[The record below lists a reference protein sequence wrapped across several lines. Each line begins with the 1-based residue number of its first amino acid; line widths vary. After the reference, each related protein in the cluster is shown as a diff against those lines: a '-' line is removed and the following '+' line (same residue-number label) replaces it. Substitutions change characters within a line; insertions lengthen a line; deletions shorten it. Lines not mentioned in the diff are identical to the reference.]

1 MVLSTKLSFD
11 PSSLPSVFPYSHL
24 SNHLKFHRWYY
35 LKAYLSNHL
44 KFHQWYHIKVHLSNY
59 LSLHRFHLPSQQI
72 PLQFFHR
79 HFHHSI
85 RPSSFIS
92 ALKYPI
98 FDPIYITNNI
108 SFIFTSCI
116 SLNVLIDINCIK
128 ISLFKKISRNLI
140 KDIIE

>member
-1 MVLSTKLSFD
+1 MGIPSFIPSTLPTTFLSSSPSFD
-11 PSSLPSVFPYSHL
+11 LSSLPSVFPYSHL

-59 LSLHRFHLPSQQI
+59 LSLHCFHLPSQQI
-72 PLQFFHR
+72 PLQFFIDT
-79 HFHHSI
+79 SI
-85 RPSSFIS
+85 IPSVRSSFIS

-108 SFIFTSCI
+108 SFISTIF
-116 SLNVLIDINCIK
+116 
-128 ISLFKKISRNLI
+128 
-140 KDIIE
+140 

>member
-1 MVLSTKLSFD
+1 MVLYKSPSFELSVPLSFLSSKPTNSPSVFPSTLPSSSPYFD
-11 PSSLPSVFPYSHL
+11 LSSLPSVFPYSYL

-85 RPSSFIS
+85 RPKFLHLSPQIS
-92 ALKYPI
+92 HL
-98 FDPIYITNNI
+98 
-108 SFIFTSCI
+108 
-116 SLNVLIDINCIK
+116 
-128 ISLFKKISRNLI
+128 
-140 KDIIE
+140 